1 MKNIRLW
8 AWILMV
14 CLFTGC
20 SNNGENFVDDFP
32 PLEEEGMISDIEGDI
47 LIKPT
52 GGSASEAQ
60 NGYGIEKTWD
70 GNTSPSNHYHS
81 LWGTGTTF
89 PVTLEYFFDGK
100 ANLDYI
106 VYHTRNGNGNF
117 GEFDLYIATES
128 QPEYVLYGSY
138 DFKMQSASSR
148 ISLKETLKGVTK
160 VKFVVKTGLGDGTGY
175 SYVSCSEM
183 QFFTRNT
190 SMDEKLLSVFTDL
203 SCSALKSGVT
213 DEAIEALQPYFAKL
227 ARNLRDKVY
236 TDYEKE
242 FRIQEYQP
250 YSDPI
255 EWAEKL
261 MTRKYT
267 LLDNPTGITVK
278 ANEEILI
285 LVGDTYGQSISVQNV
300 GEERAG
306 DYVQTAASGES
317 FFLQSGINKIKV
329 KQTGMLFVLYHT
341 DLTSPNAKPIKI
353 HIPLGGGEVAGYWDL
368 KKHQT
373 NAKYKELIAQSSY
386 KYFCVRGERMMFYFH
401 RDKLQEAVPEDIL
414 SAIGLW
420 DDIVGWQ
427 HELMGIEDVFPSQM
441 NNHLFAISPEGSYMW
456 ASDYRVGFVY
466 TYLKNILL
474 KENVMAAKDNAWGPA
489 HEIGHIH
496 QRAINWPSCTE
507 SSNNL
512 FANYTLYKLGKYCSR
527 GETLDKLAQY
537 RLIEGDGWFDMG
549 GENVYQNEATE
560 IHLRMHWQL
569 FNYYHRCGYQPDF
582 WPEMFKAL
590 RETRIVETDLGAGQ
604 LLFAKTACKVANED
618 LTEFFDMWGFFKP
631 VDNVSYS
638 QYGNWTYHVTQEMI
652 DEAKAYMASFPK
664 KAAPFYYLEDR
675 KAGDVG
681 LDVEPADVGYYT
693 LFKDNQKITQTITH
707 TRNGQIIE
715 IKNGAEAVAFEL
727 YKAGRLVYFSNKFK
741 FSVPSSIPL
750 DDEVKVYAV
759 QADGKRI
766 GCVQ

>member
-1 MKNIRLW
+1 MKNIGLFTW
-8 AWILMV
+8 LLMA
-14 CLFTGC
+14 CLFSCC
-20 SNNGENFVDDFP
+20 SNN
-32 PLEEEGMISDIEGDI
+32 EEEIIEIPPVEPEVTVSDIEGDI
-47 LIKPT
+47 LIKPI
-52 GGSASEAQ
+52 GGQASEAQ

-81 LWGTGTTF
+81 LWGTGTAF

-100 ANLDYI
+100 ADMDYI

-117 GEFDLYIATES
+117 GEFDLYLATES

-148 ISLKETLKGVTK
+148 ISFKESLQGVTK

-183 QFFTRNT
+183 QFFARNT
-190 SMDEKLLSVFTDL
+190 SMDEELLTVFTDL
-203 SCSALKSGVT
+203 SCSELKSGVT
-213 DEAIEALQPYFAKL
+213 EEMIDALQPYFAKL
-227 ARNLRDKVY
+227 AKSLRDKAY
-236 TDYEKE
+236 TDYERE

-261 MTRKYT
+261 MTKKYT
-267 LLDNPTGITVK
+267 LLDNPTGISVK
-278 ANEEILI
+278 ANDEMLI
-285 LVGDTYGQSISVQNV
+285 LVGDTYGQSVSVQNV
-300 GEERAG
+300 GEEQAG
-306 DYVQTAASGES
+306 DYVQTAASGDS
-317 FFLQSGINKIKV
+317 YFLQPGVNKIKIQ
-329 KQTGMLFVLYHT
+329 QTGMLFVLYHT
-341 DLTSPNAKPIKI
+341 DLTSPDAKPIRI
-353 HIPLGGGEVAGYWDL
+353 HIPLGCGEVAGYWDL
-368 KKHQT
+368 KRHQT

-420 DDIVGWQ
+420 DDMVGWQ

-466 TYLKNILL
+466 TYLPNILL

-512 FANYTLYKLGKYCSR
+512 FSNYTLYKLGKYCSR
-527 GETLDKLAQY
+527 GATLDKLAQF
-537 RLIEGDGWFDMG
+537 RLVEGDGWYDMG
-549 GENVYQNEATE
+549 DDNLYQNEATE
-560 IHLRMHWQL
+560 IHMRMHWQL
-569 FNYYHRCGYQPDF
+569 FNYYHRCGYKPDF

-590 RETRIVETDLGAGQ
+590 RETRIVETDPGAGQ

-631 VDNVSYS
+631 VDNVAYS
-638 QYGNWTYHVTQEMI
+638 QYGNWTYNVTQTMI

-675 KAGDVG
+675 KVGDMG

-693 LFKDNQKITQTITH
+693 QFKDNQKITQTITH
-707 TRNGQIIE
+707 TRNGQTVE
-715 IKNGAEAVAFEL
+715 IKNGSEAVAFEL
-727 YKAGRLVYFSNKFK
+727 YKEGRLVYFSNKFK

-750 DDEVKVYAV
+750 DDDVEVYAV
-759 QADGKRI
+759 QADGERI
-766 GCVQ
+766 EVK